1 MTTETTG
8 IVVDG
13 QLQLDRPLPLP
24 NNSRVAVI
32 VKTAADLP
40 DDWRERFAK
49 GLQEWREYIR
59 QHPVRSG
66 GVKFTREELHER
78 R

>member
-13 QLQLDRPLPLP
+13 QLQLDQPLSLP
-24 NNSRVAVI
+24 NNCRVAVT
-32 VKTAADLP
+32 VKTVADLP
-40 DDWRERFAK
+40 DDWQERFAE
-49 GLQEWREYIR
+49 GLREWREYIKE
-59 QHPVRSG
+59 HPVRSG
-66 GVKFTREELHER
+66 GVRFTREELHER